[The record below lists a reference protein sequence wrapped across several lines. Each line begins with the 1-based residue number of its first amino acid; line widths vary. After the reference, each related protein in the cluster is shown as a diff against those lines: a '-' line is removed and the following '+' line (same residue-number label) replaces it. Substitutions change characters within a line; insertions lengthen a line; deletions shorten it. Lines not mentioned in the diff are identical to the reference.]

1 MDQVIS
7 VNFSPSPILQFEPF
21 EPGTHSELESSLL
34 DDHQKIEIKKISDE
48 QIPNDRSGNWTIK
61 DFFIGIVIE
70 AIAQTF
76 ARFASQFLTI
86 PWKFRINIDLSNTQK
101 SLDIIRIKFRY
112 DYVLMYITNTILQHY
127 FDNSSFFKHRR
138 KVLYVLMKPII
149 LAKVKIEFIRTIKS
163 KCTSSLWPRHA

>member
-101 SLDIIRIKFRY
+101 SLDIIRIKFRF
-112 DYVLMYITNTILQHY
+112 DYVLKYVHNKHNSTALLWQFEFLQTSKKGIVCTHETNNL
-127 FDNSSFFKHRR
+127 S
-138 KVLYVLMKPII
+138 
-149 LAKVKIEFIRTIKS
+149 KS
-163 KCTSSLWPRHA
+163 QNWVH

>member
-34 DDHQKIEIKKISDE
+34 DDHQKIEIRTIPDE
-48 QIPNDRSGNWTIK
+48 LIPNNRSENWTTK
-61 DFFIGIVIE
+61 DFFIGIIE
-70 AIAQTF
+70 AIVQTF
-76 ARFASQFLTI
+76 ARFASKCLTI
-86 PWKFRINIDLSNTQK
+86 PWKLRINIDSSNTQK
-101 SLDIIRIKFRY
+101 KSRLRF
-112 DYVLMYITNTILQHY
+112 DYLFMYITNTILQHY
-127 FDNSSFFKHRR
+127 FDYSILFKHRR